1 MKRELNLSE
10 KYLKDSELLT
20 VREVARFLKVNE
32 YTLYRLVAKKKLPAI
47 KVGSQWRFERRVLER
62 WLRNNMNV
70 PPGS

>member
-10 KYLKDSELLT
+10 KYLKGAELLT

>member
-10 KYLKDSELLT
+10 KYLKDAELLT

-62 WLRNNMNV
+62 WLRNNMNI

>member
-10 KYLKDSELLT
+10 KYVKDAELLT

-70 PPGS
+70 PSGS